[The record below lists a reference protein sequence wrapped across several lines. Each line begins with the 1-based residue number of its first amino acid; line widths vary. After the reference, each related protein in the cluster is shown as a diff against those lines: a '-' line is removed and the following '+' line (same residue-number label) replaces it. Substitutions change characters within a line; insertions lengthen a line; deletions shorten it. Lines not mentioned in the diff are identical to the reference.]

1 VASVFER
8 GRRWYIKYKDGAGR
22 WVMKACTARTKTEAK
37 RLAHDLERQAERQR
51 HGLEDMPAADG
62 GGTVAQLLARWL
74 AGRPDAPFA
83 SRDTSAVRRHLLGS
97 ELADIPLARLRGHD
111 IENLL
116 ARKTAEG
123 LAPQTVK
130 HLRVV
135 SR

>member
-1 VASVFER
+1 
-8 GRRWYIKYKDGAGR
+8 
-22 WVMKACTARTKTEAK
+22 MKACTARTKTEAK

-111 IENLL
+111 NHSRPSQFSRDLCGDQCPGRVGQPGQPLMRGAL
-116 ARKTAEG
+116 AQRGDGGFQGRMA
-123 LAPQTVK
+123 AY
-130 HLRVV
+130 
-135 SR
+135 